1 MGILC
6 GKCEEG
12 VCGIITE
19 MKISEY
25 SSTKFK
31 WISLMAILCV
41 VFGHCAQGQVM
52 QRLVPYFCYWH
63 VPWFFFLSGMLLA
76 LSLTRYAV
84 HELIGRK
91 VGSLVIPYFVWTLLA
106 WLLTGMRSENIC
118 QILGL
123 STAFPSGNPHLWYLH
138 CLIVFCMT
146 LLVLEFF
153 WRRLIR
159 WGHLIAIM
167 CWGIFFGGAILLK
180 FSVIFGTPTSP
191 WYFLLGYV
199 LAKNCLALEDG
210 KEKRRWNLGFF
221 LGAFVVFAAVKTF
234 VILCPAYE
242 RNGLLRMVSVVA
254 QIGVIWL
261 GYDALF
267 SRTKM
272 CFPKCLDVVFFVY
285 CFHGMLLV
293 WLSGVSFMN
302 GFLFAVTAIFSFVV
316 ANVMRRL
323 GGKGY
328 KVLTGGRLYTNL
340 DCPAGGGC

>member
-41 VFGHCAQGQVM
+41 LFGHCAQGHVM

-76 LSLTRYAV
+76 FSLTRYSAS
-84 HELIGRK
+84 ELIGRK
-91 VGSLVIPYFVWTLLA
+91 TGSLVIPYFVWSVLA
-106 WLLTGMRSENIC
+106 WLLTGMRSENVC

-123 STAFPSGNPHLWYLH
+123 TTAFPAGNPHLWYLH

-146 LLVLEFF
+146 LLLLECLGA
-153 WRRLIR
+153 RLMTGG
-159 WGHLIAIM
+159 GHLIAMI
-167 CWGIFFGGAILLK
+167 CWSVVFGCAFLFK
-180 FSVIFGTPTSP
+180 FSVMFGTPTSP

-199 LAKNCLALEDG
+199 CAQKVFSLEAWKG
-210 KEKRRWNLGFF
+210 KRGRNL
-221 LGAFVVFAAVKTF
+221 
-234 VILCPAYE
+234 VILCGLIIAFAAIKVMVILFPEYL

-254 QIGVIWL
+254 QIGAIWF
-261 GYDALF
+261 GYDVLF
-267 SRTKM
+267 SYVKPR
-272 CFPKCLDVVFFVY
+272 FPKCLDVVFFVY
-285 CFHGMLLV
+285 CFHGMVLV
-293 WLSGVSFMN
+293 WLSNVSFMN
-302 GFLFAVTAIFSFVV
+302 GFLFAVTAIVSFVV

-328 KVLTGGRLYTNL
+328 KVLTGGR
-340 DCPAGGGC
+340 